1 MTVNVMN
8 MPESVKKYVVA
19 RAVDGTLWYWGTW
32 NDKAEAERVADEID
46 GLVVENA
53 EK

>member
-1 MTVNVMN
+1 MNVTVNN

-46 GLVVENA
+46 GLVVEKS
-53 EK
+53 EE